1 MTDYVTPRIDDYGT
15 LSELTGDL
23 GLFVAGVHASP
34 TSLSTPAAP
43 GSGVSPAHAT
53 GGPAPGPGPGS
64 GVSPAHGTGGPAPGA
79 GPGSGVSPAHGT
91 GGPAL
96 GAHAGSPPASAGS
109 ATTVPSSAVGHLPF
123 TGFPAAVVAGVG
135 GALTALGAAV
145 RRATRH

>member
-43 GSGVSPAHAT
+43 GSGVSPTHGTGGPPPGPAPGSGVSPAHAT
-53 GGPAPGPGPGS
+53 GGPAPGA
-64 GVSPAHGTGGPAPGA
+64 PAGA
-79 GPGSGVSPAHGT
+79 
-91 GGPAL
+91 
-96 GAHAGSPPASAGS
+96 PPASAGS

>member
-43 GSGVSPAHAT
+43 GSGVSPTHGT
-53 GGPAPGPGPGS
+53 GGPPPGPGPGS
-64 GVSPAHGTGGPAPGA
+64 GVSPAHGTGGPA
-79 GPGSGVSPAHGT
+79 
-91 GGPAL
+91 L
-96 GAHAGSPPASAGS
+96 GAPAGAPPASAGS

>member
-15 LSELTGDL
+15 LSELSGDL

-43 GSGVSPAHAT
+43 GSGVSPGHATGGPAPGPAPGSGVSPAHAT
-53 GGPAPGPGPGS
+53 GGPAPG
-64 GVSPAHGTGGPAPGA
+64 AP
-79 GPGSGVSPAHGT
+79 
-91 GGPAL
+91 
-96 GAHAGSPPASAGS
+96 AGSPPASAGS